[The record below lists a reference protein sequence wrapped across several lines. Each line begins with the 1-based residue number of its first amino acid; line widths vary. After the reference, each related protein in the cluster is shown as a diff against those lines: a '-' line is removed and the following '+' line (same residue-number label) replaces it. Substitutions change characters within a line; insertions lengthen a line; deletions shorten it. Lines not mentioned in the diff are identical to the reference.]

1 MASWGTGRAPHSL
14 FSRLPGDTAVSG
26 GRPELPELPGRW
38 DRKAA
43 EQPWRQPAP
52 RHGQRPPAPRG
63 ARNSQVL
70 LTGGGIS
77 GSCRAAG
84 SAGGGGPRAQ
94 AAGCLA
100 RCLARC
106 SVSSSYPGPQPWGSR
121 CPSGRGRPIG
131 LHRAHVAELSRHGH
145 SARLL
150 PLQPGP
156 GRRRGEGLAPQ
167 TPGSLC
173 GELVIWGSVLSSVN
187 VDVAIRAAPLGCRGS
202 AE

>member
-1 MASWGTGRAPHSL
+1 MRPTLFSHVSLATLRSAAAGPSFLSSPGDGTGRPQSSRGGSL
-14 FSRLPGDTAVSG
+14 HPDTGSGHLHPAGLGTPRFCSREAASLA
-26 GRPELPELPGRW
+26 
-38 DRKAA
+38 AA
-43 EQPWRQPAP
+43 EQQ
-52 RHGQRPPAPRG
+52 GLRG
-63 ARNSQVL
+63 A
-70 LTGGGIS
+70 
-77 GSCRAAG
+77 
-84 SAGGGGPRAQ
+84 GGPERRPR
-94 AAGCLA
+94 GCLA